1 MKPVFETYLR
11 ELGYKMVMSFTVP
24 FTNTRVQFAWSPPG
38 KIAPSFVDGFKIY
51 HRLLR
56 FCGKRDQYWKNPKT
70 NTDARRLMADAERW
84 LKREDVRQSAECQ
97 ERLAPEVNALIHH
110 VSFALSNSREE
121 KDAACRAVEIGLPSG
136 SSRRS

>member
-11 ELGYKMVMSFTVP
+11 KLGYKMVMSLTVP
-24 FTNTRVQFAWSPPG
+24 FKHTSVQFAWSPPG

-56 FCGKRDQYWKNPKT
+56 FWKNPKT